1 MRSLLY
7 KSFLL
12 TVIFCFLVSINISTG
27 GNRGHLSVSQALIGT
42 WQPAEKT
49 WFGSEKKQLD
59 DTTFHKFAS
68 NGIYTLIQSIGT
80 KHMQY
85 SIGEENDHENWIMVY
100 IKVPETG
107 KGHIKIIKFSPDK
120 TSAKVETHWSYT
132 SVRKKK
138 KNITTG
144 STWYFVGQ

>member
-1 MRSLLY
+1 MKSLAC
-7 KSFLL
+7 KIFLL
-12 TVIFCFLVSINISTG
+12 SLMFIFLISFNISIG
-27 GNRGHLSVSQALIGT
+27 ANRADLPVSQALIGT

-85 SIGEENDHENWIMVY
+85 SIREENDHENWIMVY

-132 SVRKKK
+132 SVKKKK

-144 STWYFVGQ
+144 STWYFVEQ